1 MMRGIVTA
9 LSSLLGRAGGLE
21 SSDWEAQRVV
31 MVGEQGVKA
40 ALPSFAVRIP
50 LPLAAPLPG
59 VEVGTV
65 TTSVKSVLF
74 PSARV
79 IFWEGG

>member
-1 MMRGIVTA
+1 MMRGIIAA
-9 LSSLLGRAGGLE
+9 LSCLLGRAGGLE

-50 LPLAAPLPG
+50 LPLAAPLLG

-65 TTSVKSVLF
+65 TTSVKSVFF
-74 PSARV
+74 PV
-79 IFWEGG
+79 PE